1 LFTGESSADMASPAP
16 IFSAFRQ
23 ALGEAWAGGAG
34 ALLPVGFFAGAAVL
48 VPLGVGTDPET
59 LRTIGPGILWVSLAL
74 SSLVTLERIFQ
85 ADAEDGSL
93 DLWLQTSAPAASIAA
108 AKTFAHWLTAGLPL
122 ALLSPLLLLM
132 FQAQIGD
139 ALLENMLYYAIG
151 GLAFYFWGGVGAA
164 LAATVRRGGL
174 LISLIAL
181 PLYVPTAIFGA
192 LAMGDSPSSAAAPLF
207 LAASTLFALAV
218 APFAM
223 GAALRLAAD

>member
-1 LFTGESSADMASPAP
+1 MTGTP
-16 IFSAFRQ
+16 ILSAFRQ

-48 VPLGVGTDPET
+48 VPLGVGTDTTT
-59 LRTIGPGILWVSLAL
+59 LRAIGPGILWVSLAL

-85 ADAEDGSL
+85 ADSEDGTL
-93 DLWLQTSAPAASIAA
+93 DLWLQTGAPPAAIAA
-108 AKTFAHWLTAGLPL
+108 AKTVAHWLTAGLPL

-132 FQAQIGD
+132 FQAEASN
-139 ALLENMLYYAIG
+139 ALFENMAFYAIG

-164 LAATVRRGGL
+164 LSATVRRGGL

-192 LAMGDSPSSAAAPLF
+192 LAMGNGPNSASAPLF
-207 LAASTLFALAV
+207 LAATTLFALAV